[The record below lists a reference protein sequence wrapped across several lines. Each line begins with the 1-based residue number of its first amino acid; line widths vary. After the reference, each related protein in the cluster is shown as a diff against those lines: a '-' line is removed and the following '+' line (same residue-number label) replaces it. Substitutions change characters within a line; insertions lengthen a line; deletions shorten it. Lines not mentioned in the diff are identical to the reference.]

1 MKIFDLDSEPSL
13 SECRKKVFG
22 LITLSIIILVIYSNT
37 FHASWHFD
45 DIPNIVQSRDL
56 HLTEF
61 SWENIK
67 KTFFS
72 RPRVGGV
79 YRPVACFT
87 FALNYYFGRD
97 NVFGYHIVNLS
108 IHILTAYFLFLFIYH
123 TLRLP
128 SLKEGKGID
137 AYFVALLSA
146 AFWAINPIHTQAV
159 TYIVQRMASMA
170 GMFYIMSMYFYLKGR
185 RANQSWTRIIF
196 FLLCGVSALLAYG
209 SKQNAIMLPAS
220 LFLYDFLLIQGISRR
235 TTKKNLAIF
244 LFGALV
250 IISIGFVYFALS
262 ETKLSWYFNL
272 YHTRPFTLWERLMT
286 ETRIIIFYISLIFYP
301 MSTRLSLDHNIVV
314 SKSLYDP
321 FTTIL
326 AVILILGIVISAVFI
341 SKRRPLISFC
351 IFFFFIN
358 HIVESSIL
366 PLELIFEHRNYIPSM
381 FLFVPIVIGLFHAIS
396 YFSHKRSMMQV
407 VVTISIIL
415 IMIGEGHS
423 TFMRNFTW
431 KSEETLWI
439 DVVEKYP
446 QSFRGNHN
454 LAKYYFEHKQEEKA
468 IDGYKKALEME
479 PIHSIDEKSMTAL
492 NLGIIYYNRGELEKA
507 KSYYLQALTI
517 DPCTKGANNN
527 LAVLLST
534 TARDQEKVFNLLK
547 KAIECGRQSTQEQS
561 NMGLLFIKAGRL
573 DAGIAYLKKA
583 LEMDPKNTDA
593 LEGLG
598 YAYMKKGLLG
608 KASTYFRK
616 AFNQTPRNIRALLYL
631 AELYTIGGHT
641 EKAQESLSQFVGFVQ
656 DRDLGPLLDELL
668 GEEENFLRIRP
679 DMAII
684 YPLLSKIYEQK
695 ITSLKKN
702 KEFCLNH

>member
-1 MKIFDLDSEPSL
+1 MKIFDLDSEYSL
-13 SECRKKVFG
+13 SECRKKVFA
-22 LITLSIIILVIYSNT
+22 LITLSIIILSIYSNT

-45 DIPNIVQSRDL
+45 DIPNIVESHDL

-61 SWENIK
+61 SWESIR

-72 RPRVGGV
+72 RPHVGGGV
-79 YRPVACFT
+79 YRPVACLS
-87 FALNYYFGRD
+87 FALNYYFGKD
-97 NVFGYHIVNLS
+97 NVFGYHMVNLS
-108 IHILTAYFLFLFIYH
+108 IHILTACFLFLFIYH
-123 TLRLP
+123 TLNLP
-128 SLKEGKGID
+128 SLKEKKGID
-137 AYFVALLSA
+137 AYFVAFLSA
-146 AFWAINPIHTQAV
+146 VFWAMNPIQTQAV

-185 RANQSWTRIIF
+185 RANQNRARIIF
-196 FLLCGVSALLAYG
+196 FVFCGMSALLAFG

-220 LFLYDFLLIQGISRR
+220 LFLYDLFLIQGISRE
-235 TTKKNLAIF
+235 TIKKNLAI
-244 LFGALV
+244 LLVGALV
-250 IISIGFVYFALS
+250 IISIGIVYFAFS
-262 ETKLSWYFNL
+262 EAKLSWYFNL
-272 YHTRPFTLWERLMT
+272 YHTRPFTLWERLIT
-286 ETRIIIFYISLIFYP
+286 QPRIIIFYISLILYP
-301 MSTRLSLDHNIVV
+301 MSTRLSLDHDIAV
-314 SKSLYDP
+314 SRSLFDP

-326 AVILILGIVISAVFI
+326 AVILILGIVIGAVFI

-358 HIVESSIL
+358 HIVESSIF

-381 FLFVPIVIGLFHAIS
+381 FFFVPIGIGLFRAIS
-396 YFSHKRSMMQV
+396 YFSYKRSMQV
-407 VVTISIIL
+407 MVIISTIL
-415 IMIGEGHS
+415 IMIGEGHA

-439 DVVEKYP
+439 DVIEKYP
-446 QSFRGNHN
+446 HSFRGNHN
-454 LAKYYFEHKQEEKA
+454 LAKYYFEHNQEEKA
-468 IDGYKKALEME
+468 IEGYKKALELE
-479 PIHSIDEKSMTAL
+479 AIHSIDEKSTTAL
-492 NLGIIYYNRGELEKA
+492 NLGIIYSSRGEIEKA

-527 LAVLLST
+527 FAVLLSMST
-534 TARDQEKVFNLLK
+534 RDQEEVFTLLK
-547 KAIECGRQSTQEQS
+547 KAIECGRQSTQEHS

-573 DAGIAYLKKA
+573 DRGIAYLKKA
-583 LEMDPKNTDA
+583 LEMAPKNTDA

-608 KASTYFRK
+608 KASIYFRK
-616 AFNQTPRNIRALLYL
+616 AFNQRPKNIRALLYL
-631 AELYTIGGHT
+631 AQVYTIGGHE

-668 GEEENFLRIRP
+668 GEDNFLRIRP
-679 DMAII
+679 DMGII

-702 KEFCLNH
+702 REYCLNH